1 MKKNYLYFKDHL
13 NPSLNCLLM
22 KEKKVWIKKLK
33 NQKTII
39 DYSQTIDDVYENLEE
54 YNPAKKRKVL
64 IVVDDMIIDR
74 KTNSHYNSLVTELFK
89 SAQDCKTKC
98 D

>member
-1 MKKNYLYFKDHL
+1 MLINER
-13 NPSLNCLLM
+13 
-22 KEKKVWIKKLK
+22 EKKWIKKLK
-33 NQKTII
+33 NQKAII

-74 KTNSHYNSLVTELFK
+74 KTNSHYNSLVTELF
-89 SAQDCKTKC
+89 
-98 D
+98 

>member
-1 MKKNYLYFKDHL
+1 MLIN
-13 NPSLNCLLM
+13 
-22 KEKKVWIKKLK
+22 EREKVWIKKLQ
-33 NQKTII
+33 NQKAII

-74 KTNSHYNSLVTELFK
+74 KTNSHYNSLVTELF
-89 SAQDCKTKC
+89 
-98 D
+98 